1 MPPLSLVTWNVNSIR
16 ARHDR
21 VLAFLDRHEPDIVC
35 LQETKV
41 DDDTFPA
48 DDIRAAG
55 YHVAFHGQRTYNGVA
70 IISKEPAENVH
81 MGLPGDDAD
90 TQARLIAADVAGIRV
105 VDIYVPNGK
114 SVSDEEKYPYKLAWL
129 ERLNTFL
136 KSEIAT
142 GKPLALC
149 GDYNIAPSDEDAAY
163 PERWAKS
170 VLCHHKVREAYQ
182 GLLDLG
188 LHDAVRHHVPAPGP
202 LTWWDYR
209 RLAFPKG
216 DGLRIDHILVTE
228 DALKRSVGASVDRDE
243 RKGKQ
248 PSDHAPVFVLFDR

>member
-1 MPPLSLVTWNVNSIR
+1 MPLSLATWNVNSIR

-21 VLAFLDRHEPDIVC
+21 VLAFLERHEPDIVC

-41 DDDTFPA
+41 EDTDFPE

-70 IISKEPAENVH
+70 IISKQPAENVL
-81 MGLPGDDAD
+81 MGLPGDPTDEE
-90 TQARLIAADVAGIRV
+90 ARLIAADVAGLRV
-105 VDIYVPNGK
+105 VDIYVPNGRT
-114 SVSDEEKYPYKLAWL
+114 VSDEIKFPYKLAWL
-129 ERLNTFL
+129 QRLQQFL
-136 KSEIAT
+136 QAEIET

-149 GDYNIAPSDEDAAY
+149 GDYNIAPRDEDVAY

-170 VLCHHKVREAYQ
+170 VLCHPSVRGAFE
-182 GLLDLG
+182 GLIGLG
-188 LHDAVRHHVPAPGP
+188 LHDAVRHHLEAPGP
-202 LTWWDYR
+202 YSWWDYR

-216 DGLRIDHILVTE
+216 DGLRIDHILLTKG
-228 DALKRSVGASVDRDE
+228 ALARSTGASVDRDE

-248 PSDHAPVFVLFDR
+248 PSDHAPVFVYLD